1 MHMHASKYGCNNFEL
16 KKHFNEYQ
24 FINLFL
30 SIFYFMHMCVLNACT
45 FATPH
50 VCLVPA
56 DTRKGIGFP

>member
-1 MHMHASKYGCNNFEL
+1 MDQNSCNNFEFQ
-16 KKHFNEYQ
+16 KYFSEYQ

-30 SIFYFMHMCVLNACT
+30 SIFYFMYMRVLNACT
-45 FATPH
+45 FAIPH